1 MRTSV
6 KIAGAR
12 ILYRVVSAGRSCVGA
27 DPNACVVRRRGVR
40 YQLDL
45 SQGIDLGLYLG
56 TFEREVLRALRR
68 LIAPGM
74 TVLDI
79 GANIGAHTLPAAHLV
94 GPRGRVIAVEP
105 TAFAFAKLRQN
116 VAINLDIADR
126 ISVVQC
132 ALGRVDA
139 DTCTTEAIYSSW
151 PLAKDTDV
159 HPLHRGEPMTTA
171 GATTKTLDSL
181 RAELNIGHVHLV
193 KMDVDGFECDVMA
206 GATDMLRRSRPV
218 FVMEFAPYA
227 LTERGA
233 SLAELISYFVPGYSF
248 FHLRGNKPLP
258 GNAQSI
264 AENIA
269 EGASINVLAIPN

>member
-12 ILYRVVSAGRSCVGA
+12 ILYRALSAGRSCVGA
-27 DPNACVVRRRGVR
+27 DPNACTVQRRGVR

-94 GPRGRVIAVEP
+94 GPRGRVIAIEP
-105 TAFAFAKLRQN
+105 TAFAIAKLRQN
-116 VAINLDIADR
+116 VAVNPDIADR
-126 ISVVQC
+126 ISAVQC

-139 DTCTTEAIYSSW
+139 DTCTTGAIYSSW

-171 GATTKTLDSL
+171 GATTKRLDSL
-181 RAELNIGHVHLV
+181 RTDLNIGHVHLV

-206 GATDMLRRSRPV
+206 GATHMIRRSRPV

-227 LTERGA
+227 LIERGA

-248 FHLRGNKPLP
+248 FHLLGNKPLP

-264 AENIA
+264 AENIG